1 MQVKINTFLIQV
13 TAAEDFMGTWHE
25 RLLKEGFTY
34 DGMDGYIAPEGYD
47 LAKFLKLTTE
57 EKL

>member
-1 MQVKINTFLIQV
+1 MQVKIGTFTIRV
-13 TAAEDFMGTWHE
+13 TSMEDFMGVWHE

-34 DGMDGYIAPEGYD
+34 DGFDIYTAPEGYD
-47 LAKFLKLTTE
+47 IVKFIKLTTE

>member
-1 MQVKINTFLIQV
+1 MQVKIGTFTVRV
-13 TAAEDFMGTWHE
+13 TSMEDFMGTWHE
-25 RLLKEGFTY
+25 RLLKEGFKWDGGDTY
-34 DGMDGYIAPEGYD
+34 VGPEGYD